1 MKSKKTLK
9 PSSKTKKP
17 KSKKN
22 RKSLSYYLV
31 LSKDKRTNFGA
42 FPATKEGY
50 SKAKEWALKMKKE
63 TGQDCMVK
71 KH

>member
-1 MKSKKTLK
+1 MKKTK
-9 PSSKTKKP
+9 PKTKTKKT
-17 KSKKN
+17 

-50 SKAKEWALKMKKE
+50 KNAREWAIKMKKE
-63 TGQDCMVK
+63 TGQDCVVK

>member
-1 MKSKKTLK
+1 
-9 PSSKTKKP
+9 
-17 KSKKN
+17 
-22 RKSLSYYLV
+22 LV